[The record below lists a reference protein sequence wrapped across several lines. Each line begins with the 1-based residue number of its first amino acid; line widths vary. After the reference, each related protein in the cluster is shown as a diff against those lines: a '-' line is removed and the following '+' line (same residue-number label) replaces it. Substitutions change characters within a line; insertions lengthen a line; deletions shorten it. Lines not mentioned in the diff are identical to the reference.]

1 MPLFCRLFVIGQF
14 RVSMARALGH
24 FISKVPAVK
33 ADAKQANKPN
43 RRLPASVVGK
53 RDIVSAF
60 ENKIRLA
67 PAKLFAW
74 FVPMEGRHHFQWA
87 LIVLC
92 ASLSVSDL
100 LEVGECFFRTCLS
113 FSYVT
118 LAKLGP
124 TGRRAL
130 GRRQRAHQQPGVHS

>member
-1 MPLFCRLFVIGQF
+1 MQSRLMP
-14 RVSMARALGH
+14 S
-24 FISKVPAVK
+24 
-33 ADAKQANKPN
+33 KQAKPEIACK
-43 RRLPASVVGK
+43 RSPQ

-67 PAKLFAW
+67 PAELFAR

-100 LEVGECFFRTCLS
+100 LEVGECVFRTCLS
-113 FSYVT
+113 YSYVT
-118 LAKLGP
+118 PGQTGP
-124 TGRRAL
+124 DSQARRAL
-130 GRRQRAHQQPGVHS
+130 GRRQRAHQWPGVHS